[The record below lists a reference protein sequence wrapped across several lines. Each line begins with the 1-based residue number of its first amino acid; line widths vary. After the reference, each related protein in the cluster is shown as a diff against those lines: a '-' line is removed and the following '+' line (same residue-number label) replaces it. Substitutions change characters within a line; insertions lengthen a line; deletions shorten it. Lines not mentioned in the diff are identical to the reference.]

1 MDKEKDNNVNAFSN
15 FFDNFIKTGVLHRE
29 FTIAD
34 DFKLKMKVLNSE
46 ETSIAEAMFTAD
58 NLTLNDTGYLRLRS
72 AAFIA
77 MATVSI
83 NGIPF
88 EEGSAPIGGISQ
100 ARYSLYGYYLK
111 MPTEVMAK
119 IWDCYLEIAE
129 EQREKYAGDMVEDVK
144 NS

>member
-1 MDKEKDNNVNAFSN
+1 MDKEKDNNIDAFSN

-29 FTIAD
+29 FTITD
-34 DFKLKMKVLNSE
+34 DFKLKLKVLNSE
-46 ETSIAEAMFTAD
+46 ETSVAEAMFTAD
-58 NLTLNDTGYLRLRS
+58 NPMLSDTGYLRLRS
-72 AAFIA
+72 AAMIA

-88 EEGSAPIGGISQ
+88 EEGSTPIGGISQ

-111 MPTEVMAK
+111 MPTEVMETV
-119 IWDCYLEIAE
+119 WNCYLEIVE
-129 EQREKYAGDMVEDVK
+129 DQREKYSGNAVEDVK

>member
-15 FFDNFIKTGVLHRE
+15 FFDNFIKTGVINRE
-29 FTIAD
+29 FTITD

-46 ETSIAEAMFTAD
+46 ETSVAEAMFTAD
-58 NLTLNDTGYLRLRS
+58 NPVLSDTGYLRLRS
-72 AAFIA
+72 AAMVA

-100 ARYSLYGYYLK
+100 SRRSLYGYYLK